1 MLQGS
6 VPGTPTKTDNKVNF
20 MNEDNNEHKCNLEF
34 LDSDNI
40 RKQND
45 LNFIMNQ
52 YNCCGGGVVHDKIL
66 QSHYQVDAGYEYYPQ
81 DHTQLIYDNYVND
94 RTCFHSTV
102 IQVYN
107 SFGKHSHTAVISDN
121 YVDYDGALGYYHT
134 CYDNSYDV
142 SQCPMSFTNYGY
154 QLNGQRAYV
163 VYIHGDLQ
171 DKVTG
176 YYLYAQSIDGSPH
189 TLTPFRFPIQGVLQI
204 VRTVTLSMVVISKYN
219 LNTQTTESNNP
230 ELAFENY
237 VKDLKSYKNH
247 GCSYKEYI
255 TDIIDA
261 LIDSSEDTMDYD
273 CMSRSAM
280 HTNTSCNN
288 PELDIDTNVHS
299 PSRGSHCPGNTN
311 QCTDNRTCS
320 DFNYP
325 DKKIG
330 FLNLEATDFSFIGPD
345 REVVK
350 LDSSDKLIKTAD
362 TILSTG
368 VPNYQAA
375 RIPIESG
382 LNVQAWEH
390 YLCDYADKRLL
401 QYIRFGFPLS
411 LINSYEL
418 CNKEAINHF
427 SAIQYPDH
435 VLEYLNKE
443 KALGALL
450 GPVNHPIHDQYHCSP
465 LLTRPKDINKRR
477 VILNQDKFDSVAF
490 ALKFPS
496 IDNITQD
503 IVNHEGDVVLF
514 KVDVARAFRNL
525 RVDPADALKLEIR
538 WADAFF
544 VDLSVAFGLKHGS
557 GSFQIL
563 SDAIA
568 HIMAK

>member
-6 VPGTPTKTDNKVNF
+6 VPETPTKTDNKVNF
-20 MNEDNNEHKCNLEF
+20 MNEDNNEHKCNSEF
-34 LDSDNI
+34 LDFDNI
-40 RKQND
+40 EKQND

-66 QSHYQVDAGYEYYPQ
+66 QSHYQVDAGYEHYPQ
-81 DHTQLIYDNYVND
+81 DHIQLIYDNYVND
-94 RTCFHSTV
+94 GTCFNSTV

-107 SFGKHSHTAVISDN
+107 SLGKHSHTAVISDN

-134 CYDNSYDV
+134 CYDNSYNIA
-142 SQCPMSFTNYGY
+142 QCPMSFTNYGY
-154 QLNGQRAYV
+154 QLNGQRAFV

-204 VRTVTLSMVVISKYN
+204 VRTVTLHMVVISKYN
-219 LNTQTTESNNP
+219 LNIQTTESNNP

-237 VKDLKSYKNH
+237 VKDLKTYENH
-247 GCSYKEYI
+247 GCSYKDYI

-261 LIDSSEDTMDYD
+261 LIDSSEDTLDND

-288 PELDIDTNVHS
+288 PELDIDTNIHS

-311 QCTDNRTCS
+311 QCADNRTCS

-350 LDSSDKLIKTAD
+350 LDSIDKLIKTAD

-375 RIPIESG
+375 RIPIKSG

-390 YLCDYADKRLL
+390 YLCDYADKHLL
-401 QYIRFGFPLS
+401 QYICFGFPLS

-418 CNKEAINHF
+418 CNKSKSKAVNHF
-427 SAIQYPDH
+427 SAIQYPDR

-450 GPVNHPIHDQYHCSP
+450 GPVNHPIHDQYHCS
-465 LLTRPKDINKRR
+465 LC
-477 VILNQDKFDSVAF
+477 
-490 ALKFPS
+490 
-496 IDNITQD
+496 
-503 IVNHEGDVVLF
+503 
-514 KVDVARAFRNL
+514 
-525 RVDPADALKLEIR
+525 
-538 WADAFF
+538 
-544 VDLSVAFGLKHGS
+544 
-557 GSFQIL
+557 
-563 SDAIA
+563 
-568 HIMAK
+568 

>member
-20 MNEDNNEHKCNLEF
+20 MNEDNNEHKCNSEF
-34 LDSDNI
+34 LDFDNI
-40 RKQND
+40 EKQND

-66 QSHYQVDAGYEYYPQ
+66 QSHYQVDAGYEHYPH
-81 DHTQLIYDNYVND
+81 DHIQLIYDNYVSGG
-94 RTCFHSTV
+94 TCFNSTV

-134 CYDNSYDV
+134 CYDNSYDIA
-142 SQCPMSFTNYGY
+142 QCPMSFTNYGY
-154 QLNGQRAYV
+154 QLNGQMAYV

-176 YYLYAQSIDGSPH
+176 YYLYAHSIDGSPH

-204 VRTVTLSMVVISKYN
+204 VRTVTLRMVVISKYN
-219 LNTQTTESNNP
+219 LNNQTTESNNP

-237 VKDLKSYKNH
+237 VKDLS
-247 GCSYKEYI
+247 
-255 TDIIDA
+255 
-261 LIDSSEDTMDYD
+261 
-273 CMSRSAM
+273 
-280 HTNTSCNN
+280 N

-311 QCTDNRTCS
+311 QCADNRTCS

-325 DKKIG
+325 DKKFG
-330 FLNLEATDFSFIGPD
+330 FLNLEVTDFSFIGPD

-350 LDSSDKLIKTAD
+350 LDYIDKLIKTAD
-362 TILSTG
+362 MILSTG

-401 QYIRFGFPLS
+401 QYILFGFPLS

-465 LLTRPKDINKRR
+465 LLTRPKDINKRH
-477 VILNQDKFDSVAF
+477 VILNLSHPHGHSVNDHVDKDKFDSVTF

-503 IVNHEGDVVLF
+503 IVNHEG
-514 KVDVARAFRNL
+514 RCG
-525 RVDPADALKLEIR
+525 
-538 WADAFF
+538 
-544 VDLSVAFGLKHGS
+544 SVQGGRGS
-557 GSFQIL
+557 CIS
-563 SDAIA
+563 
-568 HIMAK
+568 